1 MVWFTKPLPL
11 LVPLENALRVDI
23 LNSTMTRKSKSQ
35 LKVKSN
41 SESGN
46 IQPKELPPQSWPF
59 QLQSLPLL
67 HQLPQSTTMMRNPD
81 THGLL
86 TAPPLKV
93 KPNMLTARTQNQQL
107 SKSFMDHPTPIS
119 KILMLLTLQLC
130 ILKTGA
136 SEMIPLK
143 LRKSAQML
151 KHHRFTLEN
160 MPGKRTTATPQNSE
174 PPTLSAR
181 IMRPGKTSK
190 SFMDHPTHIS
200 NNFTVPPTPISKTLV
215 NTHGKSTTAPLS
227 NKEEITP
234 SAETQNHGRWWCSE
248 YIDC

>member
-1 MVWFTKPLPL
+1 
-11 LVPLENALRVDI
+11 
-23 LNSTMTRKSKSQ
+23 MTRKSPSQ

-41 SESGN
+41 SESGKF
-46 IQPKELPPQSWPF
+46 QPREPPPP
-59 QLQSLPLL
+59 QSLPLL
-67 HQLPQSTTMMRNPD
+67 PQSPLPPHQPPRSTTMMRNPD

-174 PPTLSAR
+174 PPMLSAR
-181 IMRPGKTSK
+181 ITKPGKTSK
-190 SFMDHPTHIS
+190 SSMDHPTPTS
-200 NNFTVPPTPISKTLV
+200 NNFMDPPTLT
-215 NTHGKSTTAPLS
+215 
-227 NKEEITP
+227 
-234 SAETQNHGRWWCSE
+234 CSE
-248 YIDC
+248 HFDCFYLFRHLIKLHSLKSNYIFSSVKPYNIIVSSLKRKS

>member
-1 MVWFTKPLPL
+1 
-11 LVPLENALRVDI
+11 
-23 LNSTMTRKSKSQ
+23 
-35 LKVKSN
+35 
-41 SESGN
+41 
-46 IQPKELPPQSWPF
+46 
-59 QLQSLPLL
+59 
-67 HQLPQSTTMMRNPD
+67 MMRNPD

-93 KPNMLTARTQNQQL
+93 KPNMLTARTQSQQL
-107 SKSFMDHPTPIS
+107 SKSSMDHPTHTSNNSMDPPTPIS

-190 SFMDHPTHIS
+190 SFMDHPT
-200 NNFTVPPTPISKTLV
+200 PIFKTLV
-215 NTHGKSTTAPLS
+215 NTHGKRATALLS

-234 SAETQNHGRWWCSE
+234 SAETQNHGRL
-248 YIDC
+248 

>member
-1 MVWFTKPLPL
+1 
-11 LVPLENALRVDI
+11 
-23 LNSTMTRKSKSQ
+23 
-35 LKVKSN
+35 
-41 SESGN
+41 
-46 IQPKELPPQSWPF
+46 
-59 QLQSLPLL
+59 
-67 HQLPQSTTMMRNPD
+67 MMRNLD

-190 SFMDHPTHIS
+190 SFMDHPT
-200 NNFTVPPTPISKTLV
+200 PIFKTLV
-215 NTHGKSTTAPLS
+215 NTHGKRATALLS

-234 SAETQNHGRWWCSE
+234 SAETQNHGRL
-248 YIDC
+248 